1 MQPFRHL
8 LAQRHLAALLLA
20 AALLL
25 KLLVPTGYMIA
36 VDHGRLSIIVC
47 PGMTPAPTPMP
58 MAGMDHGMAQDMA
71 MPHDPAKPADH
82 GKAEMPCAFAGLSA
96 QVLGAVDI
104 VLLAIALAVVAAM
117 ALRGRPT
124 PAPRDAPRLRPP
136 LRGPPL
142 PA

>member
-8 LAQRHLAALLLA
+8 LAQRHLATLLLA

-25 KLLVPTGYMIA
+25 KLVVPTGYMIA
-36 VDHGRLSIIVC
+36 ADHGRLSIIVC

-58 MAGMDHGMAQDMA
+58 MGGMAHDMT
-71 MPHDPAKPADH
+71 MPHDPGKPAEH
-82 GKAEMPCAFAGLSA
+82 GKAEIPCAFAGLSA
-96 QVLGAVDI
+96 QALGAVDI

-124 PAPRDAPRLRPP
+124 VAPRDAPRLRPP
-136 LRGPPL
+136 SRGPPL
-142 PA
+142 LA

>member
-25 KLLVPTGYMIA
+25 KLVVPTGYMIA
-36 VDHGRLSIIVC
+36 ADHGRLSIIVC
-47 PGMTPAPTPMP
+47 PGMTPQPALMA
-58 MAGMDHGMAQDMA
+58 MAGMAHDMA
-71 MPHDPAKPADH
+71 HDMTMPHDPGKPAEH

-96 QVLGAVDI
+96 QVLAAVDI

-124 PAPRDAPRLRPP
+124 VAPRDAPRLRPP
-136 LRGPPL
+136 SRGPPL
-142 PA
+142 LA

>member
-25 KLLVPTGYMIA
+25 KLVVPTGYMIA
-36 VDHGRLSIIVC
+36 SDHGRLSIIVC
-47 PGMTPAPTPMP
+47 PGMTPQPAP
-58 MAGMDHGMAQDMA
+58 MAMTGMDHGMAHNMA
-71 MPHDPAKPADH
+71 MPHDPGKPAEH

-96 QVLGAVDI
+96 QALGAADI

-124 PAPRDAPRLRPP
+124 VAPRDAPRLRPP
-136 LRGPPL
+136 SRGPPL
-142 PA
+142 SA